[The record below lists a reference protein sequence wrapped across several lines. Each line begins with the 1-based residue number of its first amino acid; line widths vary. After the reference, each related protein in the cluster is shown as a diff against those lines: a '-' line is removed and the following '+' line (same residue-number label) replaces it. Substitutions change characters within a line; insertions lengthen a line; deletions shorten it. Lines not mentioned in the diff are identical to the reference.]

1 MILELACIAVYYLAC
16 DSLNPN
22 KNRKKETQTKF
33 MEGDIMTEI
42 EKKLK
47 GINITAGG
55 SVNININIQVN
66 EYNEC
71 TFNNLTFNESPL
83 HINDFSHSLF
93 QTKTETYLDKALKFS
108 LEETSYKSLTERKLL
123 PTFEMED
130 QFEKIRTQT
139 LDVLIESM
147 NKKR

>member
-71 TFNNLTFNESPL
+71 TFNNLKKHL
-83 HINDFSHSLF
+83 I
-93 QTKTETYLDKALKFS
+93 KALQKGNYYQ
-108 LEETSYKSLTERKLL
+108 LLKWKTNLKKSGL
-123 PTFEMED
+123 
-130 QFEKIRTQT
+130 
-139 LDVLIESM
+139 
-147 NKKR
+147 KRWMCL